1 MSIIAI
7 AYLFNDAF
15 QRLHKKKSVEPLAY
29 RVMWT
34 FLVGETIGIVL
45 I

>member
-1 MSIIAI
+1 MRQTLTYIAVI
-7 AYLFNDAF
+7 L
-15 QRLHKKKSVEPLAY
+15 LTLAASS
-29 RVMWT
+29 VMWT